1 MPRLRHLLLCLLLS
15 APSLSAH
22 ADAPSAALAIQIER
36 LVELLGD
43 SYSSG
48 YPEASLYRL
57 AAPQQTDS
65 PAFAVFTVEGYGGG
79 NGHLQYLAAFQRG
92 QGRDGKE
99 HYQFLDVVRIGG
111 KGFRS
116 IHDIDALELLPAG
129 GMRVHLSGMANSAED
144 APNFP
149 SQPLQLQRDLIQGRF
164 LGES

>member
-15 APSLSAH
+15 TPSLSAH
-22 ADAPSAALAIQIER
+22 ADAPSEALALQIER

-43 SYSSG
+43 GYSSG
-48 YPEASLYRL
+48 YPEASVYRL
-57 AAPQQTDS
+57 ADPQQPDS

-79 NGHLQYLAAFQRG
+79 NGYLQYLAAFQRG

-99 HYQFLDVVRIGG
+99 HYQFLDVVWIGG
-111 KGFRS
+111 KSFRS
-116 IHDIDALELLPAG
+116 IDDIDALELLPAG
-129 GMRVHLSGMANSAED
+129 GMRVHLSGMSNSAED

-149 SQPLQLQRDLIQGRF
+149 SQPLRVQRDLIQGRF